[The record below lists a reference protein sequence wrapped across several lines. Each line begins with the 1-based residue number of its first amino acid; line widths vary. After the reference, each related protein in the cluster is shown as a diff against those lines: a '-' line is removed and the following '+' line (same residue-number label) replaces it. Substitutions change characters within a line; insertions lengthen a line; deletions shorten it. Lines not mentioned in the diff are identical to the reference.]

1 MLLKRKVSLGVG
13 VLFVH
18 EIHGRLVVDLDD
30 NVIAAGNH
38 FLGEPLI
45 RLMKLV
51 LDDDFCLLVGA

>member
-13 VLFVH
+13 VLFVD

-30 NVIAAGNH
+30 DVIAARDH

-45 RLMKLV
+45 WFMKLV
-51 LDDDFCLLVGA
+51 LDDDFCLLVDA